1 MPPDGSSNG
10 HGVHAAQPTI
20 VLAGNDDASLTN
32 GLLDLRI
39 VERVDGLYACEAAF
53 GNWGP
58 AGSGTGFLYFDRK
71 TLDFGKDFAV
81 KLRTDTLFQGRITG
95 IRARFGEGTPPAVVV
110 LAEDR
115 FQDLRMIRRTRTFA
129 DVSDQDVFQRIASD
143 HSLTP
148 DLNISGPTHK
158 VLAQLGQ
165 SDLAFLRERARAIDA
180 ELWVSD
186 KTLSA
191 RKRPDRGGQAFK
203 LSYGNGLRELEV
215 SADLASQRTGIDVSG
230 WDVTAKNGLREHA
243 DQSVLGSELGQG
255 DSGGSILQSA
265 FGERKETVQQLVPLT
280 STEARARVE
289 AIFKHQARRFVA
301 GSGVAETDARLRV
314 GAKITLD
321 GLGPLFGGDYYVT
334 ESVHRFD
341 RARGLRTEIEV
352 ERPGLGKPS

>member
-1 MPPDGSSNG
+1 MPPDGSNG
-10 HGVHAAQPTI
+10 TGIHAAQPTI
-20 VLAGNDDASLTN
+20 VLAGNDDVSLTN

-39 VERVDGLYACEAAF
+39 AERSDGLYACEAAF

-58 AGSGTGFLYFDRK
+58 VGNGTGFLYFDRK
-71 TLDFGKDFAV
+71 TLDFGKAFAV
-81 KLRTDTLFQGRITG
+81 RLKSDTLFQGRITG

-129 DVSDQDVFQRIASD
+129 DVSDQDVFGQIASD

-165 SDLAFLRERARAIDA
+165 SDLGFLRERARAIDA
-180 ELWVSD
+180 ELWVAD

-191 RKRPDRGGQAFK
+191 RKRPDRGGQALK
-203 LSYGNGLRELEV
+203 LAYGNGLRELEIA
-215 SADLASQRTGIDVSG
+215 ADLAGQRTAIDVAG
-230 WDVTAKNGLREHA
+230 WDVAAKNALKEHA
-243 DQSVLGSELGQG
+243 DQSILASELGQG
-255 DSGGSILQSA
+255 DSGGSILQGA
-265 FGERKETVQQLVPLT
+265 FGERKESVQQLVPLT
-280 STEARARVE
+280 SAEAKARVE
-289 AIFKHQARRFVA
+289 AVFKHQARRFVA
-301 GSGVAETDARLRV
+301 GHGTAETDARLRV
-314 GAKITLD
+314 GAKITLE

-334 ESVHRFD
+334 GAQHRFD
-341 RARGLRTEIEV
+341 RARGLRTEIDV